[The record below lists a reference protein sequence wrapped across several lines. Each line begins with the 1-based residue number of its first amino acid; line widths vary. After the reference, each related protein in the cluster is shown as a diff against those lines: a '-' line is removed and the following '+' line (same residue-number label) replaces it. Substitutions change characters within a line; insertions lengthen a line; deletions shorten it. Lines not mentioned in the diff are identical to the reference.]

1 MIQFIWRISFQGIRY
16 EGLAEKFGNMIRHYP
31 IVNRA
36 DSVWPAIDLVDL
48 ETASLAAAYDT
59 LSNTR
64 GM

>member
-1 MIQFIWRISFQGIRY
+1 
-16 EGLAEKFGNMIRHYP
+16 MIRHYP